1 MWQAT
6 SWSPVPEAAAMPIRP
21 RGTALAKP
29 SGTPPT
35 IAVPQSGPIR
45 NRPRARAYDTSHRLH
60 VVRETHQRDGVLVEA
75 PPDEIPRGHHRSGA
89 RAHLG
94 GVMPYALIFR

>member
-1 MWQAT
+1 
-6 SWSPVPEAAAMPIRP
+6 MPIRP

-45 NRPRARAYDTSHRLH
+45 NKPRARASVFSSRSVARGTLSLKSITWSPARSAFNAS
-60 VVRETHQRDGVLVEA
+60 A
-75 PPDEIPRGHHRSGA
+75 PA
-89 RAHLG
+89 
-94 GVMPYALIFR
+94 